1 VLVVEDEQLIRETV
15 EILISIEGCDVRTA
29 VNGEDALKKVDGWTP
44 DLILL
49 DLTLPGMSGRE
60 FIQAYRKTPS
70 PHGPVVLLTGHTLET
85 SAVQAMGAAGI
96 LPKPFDV
103 NDLLDVVA
111 NFTECIEEA

>member
-29 VNGEDALKKVDGWTP
+29 VNGSDALEKLDGWMP

-60 FIQAYRKTPS
+60 FIQAYQKTPG
-70 PHGPVVLLTGHTLET
+70 PHGPVILLTGQTLDPGE
-85 SAVQAMGAAGI
+85 VQAMGAAGM